1 VDVAAWLREL
11 GLERYE
17 EAFQE
22 NEIDAQILPKLTADD
37 LKDVGVTTVGH
48 RRKLLEAIA
57 ALAEPTSAPRAEPSA
72 PAEAAPRARPSEA
85 ERRQL
90 TVLFCDIVGST
101 ALSARLDPEDMGA
114 VMSAY
119 HRATAKVIESFGG
132 HVARYLGDGVLAYF
146 GWPLA
151 HEDDGERAVR
161 AGLELVEAMAQLQLH
176 PDVRLQARVGI
187 ATGQVVVGD
196 LVGEGAARDEAVVGE
211 TPNLAARL
219 QALAAPGRVVISHA
233 TRRLVGGLFAL
244 ADLGPRRVKGFAAP
258 LAVWRVEGVGR
269 AEGRFEALHGEH
281 LTPLVGREH
290 EIALLL
296 DRWEQAKE
304 GEGQVVLMGGEP
316 GIGKSRIIREL
327 RARLDREPCTVL
339 AHNCSPYHVNTAL
352 YPLIDRLER
361 QAGLDRADPP
371 ARQLDKLESLIAA
384 TFKDAQEVAPLLAD
398 LLSIPLDGRYP
409 PLALTPA
416 RQKELTLRA
425 LVEQLVGLAAR
436 QPVLMLFEDAHW
448 SDATSRELLE
458 SFIDQ
463 VRTIPALLVI
473 SFRPEFIPP
482 WGREAHVAELPLQR
496 LSRRRGAAL
505 AQEVAGGRAMPPE
518 ILDQIVAKTD
528 GIPLFVEELTKTL
541 LESGLLRPENN
552 HFVLTG
558 PLPPLAI
565 PATLHDSLM
574 ARLDR
579 LAPVK
584 EVAQIG
590 AAIGRDFSYDLL
602 AAVAPLPEEQL
613 LQALRQLVAAELIF
627 ARGTPPQA
635 TYSFKHALVQEAAHG
650 SLLRGRRQQL
660 HARIAGVLEQRFP
673 ALPESQPELLAHH
686 YTEACFT
693 EPAIDYWRKAG
704 QRASA
709 RSAPTEAVGHLTKGL
724 ELLLSLP
731 ATPERHRQELDLQ
744 TALGGALIA
753 AKGYSAP
760 ETGAAFARARELC
773 GPGSWFPDLRP
784 AGAAFARAREL
795 CAQID
800 DPAQLFPVLFGQW
813 LFHQLRAELAVTR
826 EVADEMLRL
835 AQEHADSAGLVIAHR
850 ATGTSLFWLGRF
862 GEARTHLE
870 QALALYDPERHA
882 ELAYLYNFDPRVI
895 GLDFLS
901 LTLFALGYPE
911 QAQRRSEEA
920 LALAKQLSHLVTLA
934 VVLQHACMIHQ
945 FLGEHGAV
953 RQGAEELWSLAT
965 GQGLPFWV
973 AHATFVRAWAEA
985 QEGQSEEELVQLRRN
1000 LEVIRSS
1007 GAVLI
1012 VPYYLG
1018 LLAETYGRRGDL
1030 PAALDLLAEALGLVE
1045 QTGECWF
1052 AAELHRLRGELL
1064 WAAGDQDAAEAALRM
1079 AVALAREQDAK
1090 SWELRAASSLGRL
1103 CHARGRPAEAR
1114 ALLAPLCD
1122 WFTEGFENRDLK
1134 DAKALLDE
1142 LG

>member
-1 VDVAAWLREL
+1 MTEGNSKPRGSVRSWL
-11 GLERYE
+11 
-17 EAFQE
+17 
-22 NEIDAQILPKLTADD
+22 AQIGLDRYGTAFADADIDFDVLGDLTGDD
-37 LKDVGVTTVGH
+37 LKDLGVSLGD
-48 RRKLLEAIA
+48 RKRLLRAIA
-57 ALAEPTSAPRAEPSA
+57 ALAEPPEPEPA
-72 PAEAAPRARPSEA
+72 AEAAEDVGRTGGTDA

-90 TVLFCDIVGST
+90 TVMFCDLVGST
-101 ALSARLDPEDMGA
+101 ALSTILDPEDLREVIGLYQNSCTA
-114 VMSAY
+114 VI
-119 HRATAKVIESFGG
+119 RGLQG

-146 GWPLA
+146 GYPQA
-151 HEDDGERAVR
+151 HEDDAERAVR
-161 AGLELVEAMAQLQLH
+161 AGLEIIEAIGKLQPR
-176 PDVRLQARVGI
+176 PDLDLRVRVGI
-187 ATGQVVVGD
+187 ATGLVVVGD
-196 LVGEGAARDEAVVGE
+196 LVGEEAVDEDTVVGE
-211 TPNLAARL
+211 APNLAARL
-219 QALAAPGRVVISHA
+219 QGLATPNAVVISA
-233 TRRLVGGLFAL
+233 RTRHLLGGLFDC
-244 ADLGPRRVKGFAAP
+244 ADLGVHQLKGFDEPVQAWQVLRPSAA
-258 LAVWRVEGVGR
+258 ES
-269 AEGRFEALHGEH
+269 RFAARQAAG

-296 DRWEQAKE
+296 DRWQQAKE

-327 RARLDREPCTVL
+327 RERLDGEPCTVL

-371 ARQLDKLESLIAA
+371 ARQLDRLETLIAA

-473 SFRPEFIPP
+473 SFRPEFTPP

-496 LSRRRGAAL
+496 LSRRRGAVL

-541 LESGLLRPENN
+541 LESGLLRSENN

-590 AAIGRDFSYDLL
+590 AAIGRDFPYDLL

-673 ALPESQPELLAHH
+673 VIPESQPELLAHH
-686 YTEACFT
+686 YTEAGLT

-724 ELLLSLP
+724 ELVSSLP
-731 ATPERHRQELDLQ
+731 AVPERHRQELDLQ

-773 GPGSWFPDLRP
+773 S
-784 AGAAFARAREL
+784 
-795 CAQID
+795 QID
-800 DPAQLFPVLFGQW
+800 DPGQLFPVLFGQW
-813 LFHQLRAELAVTR
+813 LFHLLRAELAVTR

-835 AQEHADSAGLVIAHR
+835 AEEHADSAGLVIAHR

-862 GEARTHLE
+862 GEARVHLE

-920 LALAKQLSHLVTLA
+920 LGLAKQLAHLVTLA

-945 FLGEHGAV
+945 FLGEHSAV
-953 RQGAEELWSLAT
+953 AQGAEELWSLAT
-965 GQGLPFWV
+965 GQGFPFWV
-973 AHATFVRAWAEA
+973 AHATFLLAWAGA
-985 QEGQSEEELVQLRRN
+985 QEGQTEQELIQLRCN
-1000 LEVIRSS
+1000 LDAIRSS

-1018 LLAETYGRRGDL
+1018 LLAETYGKRGNL
-1030 PAALDLLAEALGLVE
+1030 SAALDLLAEALVLVD

-1052 AAELHRLRGELL
+1052 AAELHRLWGELL
-1064 WAAGDQDAAEAALRM
+1064 WAAGDQDAAEAALRT

-1090 SWELRAASSLGRL
+1090 SWELRAASSLSRL
-1103 CHARGRPAEAR
+1103 CHARARSDEAR
-1114 ALLAPLCD
+1114 ALLAPLCG
-1122 WFTEGFENRDLK
+1122 WFTEGLENRDLQH
-1134 DAKALLDE
+1134 ARALLADMS
-1142 LG
+1142 